1 MTPRT
6 TSGCRPYNTLITCCA
21 IIMKQLTVISI
32 SVKVREFAELAI
44 SAVALT
50 EESARR
56 GVSVLPVAKL
66 ATRRSVTCPRL
77 STREARLLTVPERLT
92 LATELRTL
100 AKTLP
105 SSMRPSHGYRWH
117 ETICRRSSKE
127 YFSGRNRRKGRTKH
141 GG

>member
-6 TSGCRPYNTLITCCA
+6 TSGCRPDYTLITFRT
-21 IIMKQLTVISI
+21 IITEQLTVISI
-32 SVKVREFAELAI
+32 RVKVRELAELAI

-77 STREARLLTVPERLT
+77 STRETRLLAMSERLA

-100 AKTLP
+100 TKTLP
-105 SSMRPSHGYRWH
+105 SSMRASHGWRWH
-117 ETICRRSSKE
+117 ETICGRSSKE
-127 YFSGRNRRKGRTKH
+127 HFSGRNRGKGRTEH